1 MRRPETRYAQCGDL
15 SIAYQVFG
23 DGPIDLLYAQGWL
36 THIEYA
42 WESPDYA
49 RFLSRLGRFAR
60 VIFFDKRGTGMSDR
74 DVGFPTLEQRTEDIE
89 AVLDAV
95 GSERAALFGAS
106 EGGNM
111 CCMFAAQ
118 HPERVS
124 GLVLFGCFARG
135 AWAPDYPW
143 GDTDEAVDALIK
155 SMRAGWGSAYQDLK
169 DGAPSAVDDPAA
181 LEWLATYLRYA
192 ASPRAAERIT
202 RLNRQI
208 DIRGILPA
216 IHCPTLVLHREG
228 DRWVSVDEGRYLAE
242 RIAGAEFRLLPGED
256 HIQCFGDQEGLVGE
270 IEEFLTG
277 ARDLATADRALLT
290 VLTTDIVNSTGELE
304 RMGDERWRA
313 VLEQLDNLVGRRV
326 AAHGG
331 ERIKHTGDGYL
342 LAFSGP
348 TRAIECAQTIAH
360 DATRLGLRLRTG
372 IHTGECQRR
381 GSDLSG
387 LAVHIAARIMA
398 AAQPDSILTSGT
410 VKDLVVGSGI
420 VFEPRGA
427 RQLRGVD
434 GEWQLFSVA
443 A

>member
-111 CCMFAAQ
+111 CCLFAAQ

-124 GLVLFGCFARG
+124 ALVLFGCFARG
-135 AWAPDYPW
+135 SWAPDYPW
-143 GDTDEAVDALIK
+143 GDTKEAEEALIK
-155 SMRAGWGSAYQDLK
+155 SMRADWGSAYEDLK
-169 DGAPSAVDDPAA
+169 DGAPSAADDRAA

-208 DIRGILPA
+208 DIRSILPA

-242 RIAGAEFRLLPGED
+242 RIAGAEFRRLPGED

-277 ARDLATADRALLT
+277 TRSVVAAGRALLT
-290 VLTTDIVNSTGELE
+290 VLMTDIVDSTVELE
-304 RMGDERWRA
+304 RMGDQRWQV
-313 VLEQLDNLVGRRV
+313 VLEQLDDLVGRRLG
-326 AAHGG
+326 AHGG
-331 ERIKHTGDGYL
+331 ERVKHTGDGYL
-342 LAFSGP
+342 LAFAGP
-348 TRAIECAQTIAH
+348 TRAIECAQAISR
-360 DATRLGLRLRTG
+360 DAARLGLRLRTG
-372 IHTGECQRR
+372 IHTGECERR
-381 GSDLSG
+381 GRDLSG

-398 AAQPDSILTSGT
+398 AAQPDSILASGT
-410 VKDLVVGSGI
+410 VRDLAVGSGI
-420 VFEPRGA
+420 AFEPRGA
-427 RQLRGVD
+427 RELKGVD